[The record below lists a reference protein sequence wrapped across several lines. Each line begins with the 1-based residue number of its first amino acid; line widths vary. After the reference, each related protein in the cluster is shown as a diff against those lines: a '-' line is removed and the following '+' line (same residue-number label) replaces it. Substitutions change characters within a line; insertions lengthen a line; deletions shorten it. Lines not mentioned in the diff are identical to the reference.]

1 MKTKMVRFAMDLHN
15 PPPLTAQQHADLNAL
30 KDRPIDL
37 SDIPELDE
45 KFWKNAIRNPFFYR
59 PTKTSTT
66 LRIDSDVLAWLRAMG
81 KGYQSRINFIL
92 RREMLIDL
100 RQPKQKSS
108 PQSKSRS
115 RTTASNSPSPKR
127 PATQAAKRN
136 STHAATRTA
145 ARTQPKPR
153 RPRAAK

>member
-1 MKTKMVRFAMDLHN
+1 MDLQN
-15 PPPLTAQQHADLNAL
+15 PPPLTAEQHAELDAL
-30 KDRPIDL
+30 KDRPIDF

-92 RREMLIDL
+92 RREMLTDL
-100 RQPKQKSS
+100 RQRSPQKSS
-108 PQSKSRS
+108 PGQAKSRS
-115 RTTASNSPSPKR
+115 R
-127 PATQAAKRN
+127 AAKTSPAR
-136 STHAATRTA
+136 STSGNAKRGRGLAKSASVRSAQST
-145 ARTQPKPR
+145 PR
-153 RPRAAK
+153 RSRASK